1 MRHAATSSL
10 LPTQAVQAALDAI
23 GDTIAIVGPDG
34 QIVAVNDAWTRFMQ
48 GNGGDERT
56 CGVGANYLGT
66 CDRADGPASDE
77 GPLVAM
83 GLRDVLNGHAE
94 RYSLEYPCH
103 SPTRQRWYRVE
114 VRPFDAQGVR
124 YATVLH
130 TDVTAQRL
138 TEIRAGDLDQEIALG
153 VRKQTAGLRAEN
165 RELDAFIGA
174 VSHDLRAPIRHL
186 RGYLGLLRRRAEPRL
201 VDDDRRILDILDGAS
216 GRLAQMIDELL
227 GLARTS
233 QVALRVR
240 PVDLN
245 KVVQLAWVN
254 LNPDTQGRR
263 IDWVT
268 GDLPTV
274 PGDPD
279 LLRLAF
285 ENLLSNAIKY
295 TSGRE
300 QARIEVG
307 ARRDGANWV
316 VFVQD
321 DGAGFDER
329 YAHRLFGAFQRL
341 HDDQDFQGVGMGLA
355 NVKRIVERHGGTL
368 VFESAPGRGTTARVS
383 LPVATAPVA
392 QAA

>member
-1 MRHAATSSL
+1 MTHATFSL
-10 LPTQAVQAALDAI
+10 LPVQAVQAALDAI
-23 GDTIAIVGPDG
+23 GDTIAILGPDG

-48 GNGGDERT
+48 GNGGEEST
-56 CGVGANYLGT
+56 CGVGANYLGA
-66 CDRADGPASDE
+66 CDRADGPSSDE
-77 GPLVAM
+77 GPLVAQ
-83 GLRDVLNGHAE
+83 GLRDVLSGRAE
-94 RYSLEYPCH
+94 GYSLEYPCH

-138 TEIRAGDLDQEIALG
+138 TEIRAGDLDQEVALG
-153 VRKQTAGLRAEN
+153 VREKTAGLRAEN

-186 RGYLGLLRRRAEPRL
+186 RGYLQLLRRRAEPRL
-201 VDDDRRILDILDGAS
+201 VDDDRRILDILEGAS

-233 QVALRVR
+233 QVALRVQ
-240 PVDLN
+240 PVDLHA
-245 KVVQLAWVN
+245 VVERAWVN
-254 LNPDTQGRR
+254 LDPDTQGRR

-268 GDLPTV
+268 GNLPTV

-300 QARIEVG
+300 AGADRGRRETRRARLGGVRSG
-307 ARRDGANWV
+307 RRGGLRRPVRAPAV
-316 VFVQD
+316 
-321 DGAGFDER
+321 R
-329 YAHRLFGAFQRL
+329 
-341 HDDQDFQGVGMGLA
+341 GV
-355 NVKRIVERHGGTL
+355 
-368 VFESAPGRGTTARVS
+368 P
-383 LPVATAPVA
+383 
-392 QAA
+392 AAA